1 MWKLGAKYKDQ
12 PWEEIDEFDC
22 AWEAN
27 RCMTEYILAYG
38 EGWKFDLRK
47 V

>member
-1 MWKLGAKYKDQ
+1 MWKLFAKYKGQ
-12 PWEEIDEFDC
+12 SWEEIDEFDC

-38 EGWKFDLRK
+38 SNFEFNLRK